1 MSDRYTKMVAWRLTT
16 VEMVHFI
23 MDTPGNGAE
32 SKTKNLFREEGD
44 AESDP
49 ANVSGSDTD
58 YLGAKKRKRER

>member
-49 ANVSGSDTD
+49 ANVSGSDND
-58 YLGAKKRKRER
+58 YIRKKVLRR

>member
-1 MSDRYTKMVAWRLTT
+1 
-16 VEMVHFI
+16 

-58 YLGAKKRKRER
+58 YLGAKKRKRRGERTQYIHQKLWKENAMW